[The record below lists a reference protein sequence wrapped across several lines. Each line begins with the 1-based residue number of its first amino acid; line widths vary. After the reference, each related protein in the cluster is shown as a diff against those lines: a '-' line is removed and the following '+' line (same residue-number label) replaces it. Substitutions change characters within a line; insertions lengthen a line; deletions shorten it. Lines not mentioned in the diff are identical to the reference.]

1 MYDGGTA
8 SWFVSDEIKISENED
23 GKFMVIRVKNMN
35 LREFAIV
42 FICLK
47 KD

>member
-1 MYDGGTA
+1 
-8 SWFVSDEIKISENED
+8 
-23 GKFMVIRVKNMN
+23 MN

-47 KD
+47 KDENEDGKFKVIRVKKHESP